1 MANTKKIYRY
11 TAGGSGS
18 STQVDDVK
26 VVRERE
32 GLVLRGANY
41 LLGRL
46 PFTKNEFEHW
56 SPARRILV
64 GYLLW
69 LLVLPIWPLVIIT
82 VLWGNTKLLRRGLVF
97 MILGIVAVLWFWFLL
112 DLLGVLW

>member
-11 TAGGSGS
+11 KAGATGSSIEAENEVIQTEKVGTVLSGS
-18 STQVDDVK
+18 
-26 VVRERE
+26 
-32 GLVLRGANY
+32 NY

-56 SPARRILV
+56 PSVKRMVV

-69 LLVLPIWPLVIIT
+69 LVVLPIWPLVIIT

-97 MILGIVAVLWFWFLL
+97 TILGIVAVLWFWFVL

>member
-11 TAGGSGS
+11 KAGATGSSVEAENEDVQTEKVGMFLSGS
-18 STQVDDVK
+18 
-26 VVRERE
+26 
-32 GLVLRGANY
+32 NY

-56 SPARRILV
+56 SNTKRLLV

-69 LLVLPIWPLVIIT
+69 LLVLPVWPLVIIA
-82 VLWGNTKLLRRGLVF
+82 VLWSNTKLLRRGLIFTV
-97 MILGIVAVLWFWFLL
+97 LGALAVLWFWSILS
-112 DLLGVLW
+112 LLGVLR